1 MKIIQI
7 NGSYGCADSTGRN
20 TKEMHLWLKAHG
32 HSSIV
37 YTTQINDDIQLEDGV
52 YLYCS
57 PMQKKIHA
65 VLSRVFGLQ
74 GYFSKG
80 DTRKLIQSLE
90 QEKPDGIILG
100 VLHNN
105 SINFPLL
112 CRYLAKK
119 NIPTVLVLHDCWYYT
134 GHCCYYTE
142 VCCDK
147 WKGDC
152 KRCPQIHQWN
162 ASWWFDTAQKCLRDK
177 QRWFSAIPRLG
188 VVGVSDWITE
198 EAKQSI
204 LKNAKIVKRIYNWI
218 DLDVFKPRNTDAL
231 RKELKLE
238 QNQKVLLGVASGWS
252 DKKGLAEILELAK
265 EMPKVTIIL
274 IGKTP
279 AHELWPSNIRCIG
292 MVKEPAK
299 LAAYYALADVFLNP
313 SKQETFGKTTAEAIA
328 CGTPVVAYDTTA
340 CTELVGQGCGFVV
353 ENQNAEAF
361 VKAVSNAI
369 KAGKNTYREV
379 CLDFAT
385 RNFSMEQ
392 SIREYIT
399 LFEKLQRLK

>member
-1 MKIIQI
+1 MKIVQI
-7 NGSYGCADSTGRN
+7 NGSYGYADSTGRN

-37 YTTQINDDIQLEDGV
+37 YTTQINDDIQLENGV

-57 PMQKKIHA
+57 PMQKQIHA

-74 GYFSKG
+74 GYFSRS
-80 DTRKLIQSLE
+80 DTKKLIQSLE
-90 QEKPDGIILG
+90 REKPDGIILH

-112 CRYLAKK
+112 CSYLAEK

-142 VCCDK
+142 ACCDK

-152 KRCPQIHQWN
+152 KHCPQIHQWN

-177 QRWFSAIPRLG
+177 QRWFTAIPRLA
-188 VVGVSDWITE
+188 VVGVSDWITD

-204 LKNAKIVKRIYNWI
+204 LKCASDIRRIYNWI
-218 DLDVFKPRNTDAL
+218 DLEIFRPQNTDNL
-231 RKELKLE
+231 RKQLNIAP
-238 QNQKVLLGVASGWS
+238 NQPVLLGVASGWS
-252 DKKGLAEILELAK
+252 DKKGLAEILQVAKAMPQAQVLMIGGMPENTEIPGNMKCIGTIKNPRELAQ
-265 EMPKVTIIL
+265 
-274 IGKTP
+274 
-279 AHELWPSNIRCIG
+279 
-292 MVKEPAK
+292 
-299 LAAYYALADVFLNP
+299 YYVLADVFLNP
-313 SKQETFGKTTAEAIA
+313 SKQETFGKTTAEAIC

-340 CTELVGQGCGFVV
+340 CTELVGRGCGTVV

-361 VKAVSNAI
+361 ITAVTDVLARG
-369 KAGKNTYREV
+369 KTAYAGN
-379 CLDFAT
+379 CQSFAAA
-385 RNFSMEQ
+385 NFDMNKSME
-392 SIREYIT
+392 EYMS
-399 LFEKLQRLK
+399 LFEKLHSEG

>member
-1 MKIIQI
+1 MKIVQI
-7 NGSYGCADSTGRN
+7 NGSYGYADSTGRN

-57 PMQKKIHA
+57 PMQKQIHA

-74 GYFSKG
+74 GYFSRS
-80 DTRKLIQSLE
+80 DTKKLIQSLE
-90 QEKPDGIILG
+90 REKPDGIILH

-112 CRYLAKK
+112 CSYLAEK

-142 VCCDK
+142 ACCDK

-152 KRCPQIHQWN
+152 KHCPQIHQWN

-177 QRWFSAIPRLG
+177 QRWFTAIPRLA

-218 DLDVFKPRNTDAL
+218 DLELFRPQNTDIL

-238 QNQKVLLGVASGWS
+238 QNQKVLLAVASGWS
-252 DKKGLAEILELAK
+252 EKKGLAEILELAK
-265 EMPKVTIIL
+265 EMPEVTIIL

-279 AHELWPSNIRCIG
+279 THELWPENIRCIG
-292 MVKEPAK
+292 TVKEPAK

-328 CGTPVVAYDTTA
+328 CGTPVVAYDITA
-340 CTELVGQGCGFVV
+340 CTELVGQGCGIVV
-353 ENQNAEAF
+353 KNQDTEAF
-361 VKAVSNAI
+361 IKAVFGII
-369 KAGKNTYREV
+369 KRGKNSYKEI

-385 RNFSMEQ
+385 KNFSIAQ
-392 SIREYIT
+392 SMKEYIT
-399 LFEKLQRLK
+399 LFEKL